1 MARKTR
7 LRRAAAP
14 SASSEILN
22 TLKHP
27 DAAGVDV
34 GAEELVA
41 AVPVGRDEQCVRTFS
56 SFTSGV
62 YALRDWFLGCGIRTV
77 ALEST
82 GNYWITLYAVLEE
95 AGMEVYLVNA
105 RHAKGVPGKKTD
117 VCDAQ
122 WLQQLHQAGLLRRS
136 FRPHKEI
143 VPMRY
148 LMRHRAELI
157 CEASRQLQ
165 RMQKVLTEMNLHLH
179 HVFSDL
185 DGQSA
190 QRIITSI
197 LEGERDPGKLADLR
211 DGRCRAPLSRVL
223 QALEG
228 DYRPELLFVLGQCQK
243 RRAQIAESIGECD
256 QEIARLCALV
266 SSKEEPQKPADSE
279 KNQPQGA
286 SSEPMKREIK
296 RPSGKH
302 KNDLGFAV
310 QQEALRFYGVDLCT
324 IDGVGTSTLA
334 VLMSEVGTRE
344 QMLQAFGSANAFS
357 SWLGLCPD
365 TRITGGKVI
374 RSKTR
379 KVKSRLAHALRM
391 AAQGVRNSH
400 SELGR
405 FAMRVRGRLGKAEG
419 ITATAH
425 KIARIL
431 YGVIASKKPY
441 EEATAFRITPAKRE
455 RQIRILRKKAQ
466 TMGLQLVPAM

>member
-1 MARKTR
+1 MAPKNRR
-7 LRRAAAP
+7 RRAAPP

-27 DAAGVDV
+27 DAGGVDV

-41 AVPVGRDEQCVRTFS
+41 AVPMGRAAQCVQTFS

-62 YALRDWFLGCGIRTV
+62 NALRDWFLECGIKTV
-77 ALEST
+77 AIEST
-82 GNYWITLYAVLEE
+82 GNYWITLYAVLED
-95 AGMEVYLVNA
+95 AGIEVYLVNA

-136 FRPHKEI
+136 FRPHRQV

-157 CEASRQLQ
+157 CEASRQVQ

-190 QRIITSI
+190 QRIINSI
-197 LEGERDPGKLADLR
+197 LDGERDPQKLAKLR

-228 DYRPELLFVLGQCQK
+228 DYRPELLFVLRQCQE
-243 RRAQIAESIGECD
+243 RREQIVASIAACD
-256 QEIARLCALV
+256 QEIARLCAEV
-266 SSKEEPQKPADSE
+266 SSNEEPAPPESP
-279 KNQPQGA
+279 QPPQTCTGT
-286 SSEPMKREIK
+286 EKRESK
-296 RPSGKH
+296 RSAGKH

-310 QQEALRFYGVDLCT
+310 QQEALRFYGVDLCS

-344 QMLQAFGSANAFS
+344 QMLKAFPSSHAFS

-379 KVKSRLAHALRM
+379 RVKSRLAHALRM
-391 AAQGVRNSH
+391 AAQGVRNSR

-405 FAMRVRGRLGKAEG
+405 LALRLGGRLGKAEG

-425 KIARIL
+425 KLARIL
-431 YGVIASKKPY
+431 YGVIASKRPY
-441 EEATAFRITPAKRE
+441 DEATAFRLTPAKKQ
-455 RQIRILRKKAQ
+455 RQIRMLLRKAQ
-466 TMGLQLVPAM
+466 AMGMQLVPAV